1 MCSRRLPP
9 RSASTKRHSRGHI
22 DWCVCERKVVLVSAA
37 WGRTRCAGTTGEGG
51 HVGNHM
57 PTLRCDERDQAGES
71 GPSNAVAQALWTD
84 SSSLG

>member
-1 MCSRRLPP
+1 M
-9 RSASTKRHSRGHI
+9 
-22 DWCVCERKVVLVSAA
+22 SAA

-51 HVGNHM
+51 HVGIHM
-57 PTLRCDERDQAGES
+57 PILRWNGRDQAGES